1 MGDVR
6 GGGRQVAG
14 MLNDREDGGV
24 GCTGWVG
31 LVAGDNGGCKSGTG
45 GLYFDSSKSR
55 P

>member
-1 MGDVR
+1 
-6 GGGRQVAG
+6 

-31 LVAGDNGGCKSGTG
+31 LVAGDNGGCKSGTS
-45 GLYFDSSKSR
+45 GLYFDRSKSR